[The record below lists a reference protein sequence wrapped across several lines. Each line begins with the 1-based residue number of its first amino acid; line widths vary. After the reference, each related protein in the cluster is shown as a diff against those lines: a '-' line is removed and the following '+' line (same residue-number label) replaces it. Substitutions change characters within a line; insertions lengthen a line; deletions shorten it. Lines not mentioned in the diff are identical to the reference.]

1 MSYDEN
7 EGLDGPRAQAP
18 ERRIL
23 LGHGSY
29 GGPIN
34 GRILGLL
41 VGGLGGFQGVEETA
55 PFTRGNY
62 DKLLES
68 ADERIRRIRD
78 TLPRRHAPVT
88 DADHGAMQMA
98 EEKRRRKA
106 KRKAAS
112 TRPKAESLVTT
123 GGSTHE

>member
-34 GRILGLL
+34 GRILGLFGL
-41 VGGLGGFQGVEETA
+41 LGGFQGLEEIS
-55 PFTRGNY
+55 PVSREYY
-62 DKLLES
+62 DKVLNLRPSPFPITKVLIES
-68 ADERIRRIRD
+68 DIYAI
-78 TLPRRHAPVT
+78 
-88 DADHGAMQMA
+88 QQA

-106 KRKAAS
+106 QRKAAS